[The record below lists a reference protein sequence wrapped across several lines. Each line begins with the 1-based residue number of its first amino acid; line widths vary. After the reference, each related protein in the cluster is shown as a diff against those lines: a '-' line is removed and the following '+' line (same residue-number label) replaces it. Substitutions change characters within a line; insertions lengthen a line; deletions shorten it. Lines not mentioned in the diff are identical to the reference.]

1 MKLSNSFMVSA
12 RGICNTS
19 SNPEMV
25 LETMKRTM
33 SQTLKLVRCRH
44 VFDLFSRL
52 CRMKIGTNA
61 VENNCSRLC
70 RGFPR
75 SREREMLVR
84 VMKWKLADA
93 RKCLS
98 KAKWNGEDPNRS
110 FPLIRYTGNT

>member
-33 SQTLKLVRCRH
+33 SQSLKLVTFRH

-61 VENNCSRLC
+61 VIYVVA
-70 RGFPR
+70 FP
-75 SREREMLVR
+75 EAGKYV
-84 VMKWKLADA
+84 
-93 RKCLS
+93 
-98 KAKWNGEDPNRS
+98 
-110 FPLIRYTGNT
+110 

>member
-33 SQTLKLVRCRH
+33 SQSLKLVRCRH

-61 VENNCSRLC
+61 VENNCSRLYIC
-70 RGFPR
+70 IYRLFYFFFFF
-75 SREREMLVR
+75 V
-84 VMKWKLADA
+84 
-93 RKCLS
+93 
-98 KAKWNGEDPNRS
+98 
-110 FPLIRYTGNT
+110 